1 MADISFAAPVGR
13 PFLTSLRW
21 PGMDRC
27 RTVLNRLDRVV
38 VLTAVGVLVGVALG
52 GALAS
57 FISDR
62 LVYAVAEQ
70 ASATAADEVALGIAS
85 QVTAAD
91 FNLAGTVGNRDDL
104 RSRLTPILQQIHGNG
119 AEVLGV
125 QLVARDGTLV
135 YTDQS
140 SDVGNPLPE
149 GERTLLAPA
158 VAGRQ
163 AWLMR
168 APLDGNL
175 ASLYSRVLFVAVP
188 VERDGSIVGAYIVQQ
203 HLSAL
208 DSLGLLVWAIVATM
222 FALTFHVV
230 VRAAAAVCS
239 KVPTSTPD
247 RHVATP
253 QAGAM
258 YKLQSEPHLTRRE
271 LEVLRLLT
279 TTLTYEE
286 IATQLS
292 VSQETVRTH
301 VKGVLNKLGQ
311 PNRTQAV
318 LVALKRGL
326 LQPL

>member
-1 MADISFAAPVGR
+1 MAQLSEAAPLER
-13 PFLTSLRW
+13 PSLLSVRW
-21 PGMDRC
+21 PGIEHC
-27 RTVLNRLDRVV
+27 RSVLNRLDRVV

-52 GALAS
+52 GGLAS
-57 FISDR
+57 FVSDR
-62 LVYAVAEQ
+62 LLYVVAEQ
-70 ASATAADEVALGIAS
+70 ASATAADDLALGIAS

-91 FNLAGTVGNRDDL
+91 FTLAGSTARRDDL
-104 RSRLTPILQQIHGNG
+104 RSRLTPILHQIHANG
-119 AEVLGV
+119 AEVIDV

-135 YTDQS
+135 YSDQS
-140 SDVGNPLPE
+140 SEVGSPLPE
-149 GERTLLAPA
+149 AERTLLASA
-158 VAGRQ
+158 VTGRQ
-163 AWLMR
+163 AWLMS
-168 APLDGNL
+168 APQDANL
-175 ASLYSRVLFVAVP
+175 AALYSRVLFVAVP
-188 VERDGSIVGAYIVQQ
+188 VERDDSILGAYIVQQ
-203 HLSAL
+203 RVSAL
-208 DSLGLLVWAIVATM
+208 DSVGLLVWASVATM

-230 VRAAAAVCS
+230 VRAAAVCS
-239 KVPTSTPD
+239 KAQTSTHE

-253 QAGAM
+253 QASAA

-279 TTLTYEE
+279 TTLTYEQ